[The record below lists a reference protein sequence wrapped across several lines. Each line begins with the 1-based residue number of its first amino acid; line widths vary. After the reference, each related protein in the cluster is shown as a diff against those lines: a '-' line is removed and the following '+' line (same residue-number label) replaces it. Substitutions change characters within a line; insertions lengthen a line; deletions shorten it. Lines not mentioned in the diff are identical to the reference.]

1 MQTQPVHPKG
11 NQSWIVVGWTDAKAE
26 TPVPWPPDEKNLLIW
41 KRPWCW
47 ERLRAGE
54 GDDRGWY
61 DWMALSTQW
70 TWIWV
75 NSGSCWWTGRPG
87 MLLSMGSQRVRHD
100 WVTELSWAEETSRI
114 GRDFQYM
121 YNGIFKKNIDHEEE
135 AILKVIMAKKFL
147 EFIKDLNPE
156 RSRSPI
162 SSEQNFKNIC
172 L

>member
-1 MQTQPVHPKG
+1 
-11 NQSWIVVGWTDAKAE
+11 
-26 TPVPWPPDEKNLLIW
+26 
-41 KRPWCW
+41 
-47 ERLRAGE
+47 
-54 GDDRGWY
+54 
-61 DWMALSTQW
+61 
-70 TWIWV
+70 
-75 NSGSCWWTGRPG
+75 
-87 MLLSMGSQRVRHD
+87 
-100 WVTELSWAEETSRI
+100 
-114 GRDFQYM
+114 M